1 MEDLIKELESLKID
15 GIFLDEFDRAYNFAI
30 NDAIRI
36 IEKYKGKKSTAV
48 DADEYKRMLFN
59 NDY

>member
-36 IEKYKGKKSTAV
+36 IEKYKEESISV
-48 DADEYKRMLFN
+48 DTN
-59 NDY
+59 